1 MLGRNGNGYAA
12 RLPATQTGWNDADRQ
27 GRCRVCRSVPIAR
40 PVQPR
45 GQRAG
50 DGTHG
55 WSNVTLLWR
64 DLHAPTSDFVTL
76 TDGLEALFSVEEA
89 DGALYMLTDW
99 EAPRYRVLRASLAA
113 LARANWR
120 ELIPEGPH
128 AL

>member
-1 MLGRNGNGYAA
+1 M
-12 RLPATQTGWNDADRQ
+12 
-27 GRCRVCRSVPIAR
+27 
-40 PVQPR
+40 
-45 GQRAG
+45 
-50 DGTHG
+50 
-55 WSNVTLLWR
+55 TLLWR